1 VAPPAVLVAGAR
13 VPRTAAPKR
22 NGSVFLA
29 RRNGG
34 AVKAELS
41 RLRDGVAVAPRGGAA
56 EEQDLSRRS
65 IDDGDTQ
72 RLSARV
78 RLLEGFISRT
88 HMGDCAQHALQWLA
102 EAGHVARAICL
113 VTQPGEQSMS
123 VVGAHGF
130 AESSLASFVV
140 SVDDWA
146 NPLVTALTNREPTLF
161 AAAYTPA
168 DRKRRPSTPFGDAA
182 FHAIPLGVSGVSG
195 EAFGL
200 LLIGGASPLHADLRW
215 FTTVFSQRV
224 DQILRMQALIEGDRR
239 QNRERSLLYNIINA
253 VTDPILLTD
262 PEGRLLIA
270 NSRALTLFTAS
281 EEESEGRR
289 GAVRMNNMLLSSALS
304 SKAIEETGAAR
315 RELLLVNP
323 VDGSDLVFELLSTVT
338 DDPRQGSGVVSILRN
353 VTDLRRASE
362 EIEENYRKM
371 RVAEAQAR
379 AESDRLNLI
388 IDSVADPI
396 VVTDVTGATSLMN
409 EPAER
414 LFTMQEG
421 ASAAEQRWVQANDA
435 HFSSFIAGMLVSADR
450 RRIGEIGLIN
460 PKNGEQMP
468 VEAIAGKIL
477 SDHGELTAV
486 VTILHDRR
494 EALEKAQLYEQ
505 LKQASDELE
514 RKVQAATADIVQ
526 QNELLRRQAIELE
539 QASALKSQFLAN
551 MSHEFRT
558 PLNAMLGYT
567 SMLLQGVAGPVDAP
581 VRRQLARVESN
592 GRHLLT
598 IINEILDISRI
609 EAGRMPLQ
617 VSKFQIPELVA
628 EVKSEL
634 EPMIIRSKLA
644 VNLQIA
650 KDLPALSSDRQKVK
664 QILLNLLSNAIKFT
678 HSGSVTIAAQRHA
691 RDRTLSLSVADTG
704 IGIAPSDQERIFE
717 DFRQLDNSPT
727 RLYGGTGLGLSIC
740 RRLAQMLDGR
750 ITLQSAVGSGSTFT
764 LILPV
769 RGPR

>member
-1 VAPPAVLVAGAR
+1 MR
-13 VPRTAAPKR
+13 
-22 NGSVFLA
+22 
-29 RRNGG
+29 
-34 AVKAELS
+34 
-41 RLRDGVAVAPRGGAA
+41 VAVEGRLGAEDGYLA
-56 EEQDLSRRS
+56 E
-65 IDDGDTQ
+65 
-72 RLSARV
+72 RV
-78 RLLEGFISRT
+78 RLLEAFVNRT
-88 HMGDCAQHALQWLA
+88 EIADCTHYALKWLSD
-102 EAGHVARAICL
+102 VLSIPQSICL
-113 VTQPGEQSMS
+113 VRPIGEQSLI
-123 VVGAHGF
+123 VVGAFGLPG
-130 AESSLASFVV
+130 ASLSSFTV

-146 NPLVTALTNREPTLF
+146 NPLVSVLTSRKPAF
-161 AAAYTPA
+161 FPAAHSAA
-168 DRKRRPSTPFGDAA
+168 DRRRRPATPLEDAA
-182 FHAIPLGVSGVSG
+182 FDVMPLAVPGISDA
-195 EAFGL
+195 AFGL
-200 LLIGGASPLHADLRW
+200 LLLAGTAAPHPERHW
-215 FTTVFSQRV
+215 FTNVFTQKL
-224 DQILRMQALIEGDRR
+224 DQILRQQALTEGDRR
-239 QNRERSLLYNIINA
+239 QGRERSLLYNIINA

-262 PEGRLLIA
+262 TEGRLLIA
-270 NSRALTLFTAS
+270 NTRALTLFTAS

-338 DDPRQGSGVVSILRN
+338 EDPRQGSGVVSILRN

-371 RVAEAQAR
+371 RIAEAQAR

-396 VVTDVTGATSLMN
+396 VVTDAAGATSLMN

-414 LFTMQEG
+414 LFTVPYE
-421 ASAAEQRWVQANDA
+421 ASEIEQRWVQSNDA
-435 HFSSFIAGMLVSADR
+435 HFSSFIAGMLVSADQR
-450 RRIGEIGLIN
+450 RVGEIGLVD
-460 PKNGEQMP
+460 PKAGEAMP

-477 SDHGELTAV
+477 SEHGELTAV

-494 EALEKAQLYEQ
+494 EALEKAHLYEQ

-514 RKVQAATADIVQ
+514 RKVQAATADIAQ

-539 QASALKSQFLAN
+539 QASNLKTQFLAN

-567 SMLLQGVAGPVDAP
+567 SMLLQGVAGSIEPP

-617 VSKFQIPELVA
+617 ISKFRIPELVA

-634 EPMIIRSKLA
+634 EPIILRSKLT
-644 VNLQIA
+644 VTTQIER
-650 KDLPALSSDRQKVK
+650 DLPLLSSDRQKVK
-664 QILLNLLSNAIKFT
+664 QILLNLLSNALKFT
-678 HSGSVTIAAQRHA
+678 HHGGVTLSARRNAKERTILLSVT
-691 RDRTLSLSVADTG
+691 DTG
-704 IGIAPSDQERIFE
+704 IGIAQGDQDRVFE

-727 RLYGGTGLGLSIC
+727 RAYGGTGLGLSIC
-740 RRLAQMLDGR
+740 RRLAQMLDSR
-750 ITLQSAVGSGSTFT
+750 ISLYSAVGKGSTFT
-764 LILPV
+764 LTLPI
-769 RGPR
+769 RGRR